1 MDRHGIQATKI
12 QTRRLNPDDV
22 VNPDV
27 YKGAFMTYFVSHAL
41 GDTPRT
47 RQGIAP
53 NPEKR
58 PSFLSGLMTKHA
70 RHCSGVMG
78 AEPRGMSARKLGVR
92 GTPLQEQEAQ
102 HAEPSK
108 HVAGATL
115 NGQLAPLFLS

>member
-27 YKGAFMTYFVSHAL
+27 YKGAITTYFVSHAL

-70 RHCSGVMG
+70 RHCSEAVG
-78 AEPRGMSARKLGVR
+78 AKPHGMSARKLGGW
-92 GTPLQEQEAQ
+92 GTPQLEQEAQ
-102 HAEPSK
+102 HAEP
-108 HVAGATL
+108 
-115 NGQLAPLFLS
+115 LA